1 MILLVEVLDRR
12 GRVRERVR
20 LDRYPVHIGRAYSND
35 VILEDRFVS
44 PAHLAVRE
52 DESGMLIA
60 CDLDSVNGSWLVEDG
75 RRVREFPIESALRM
89 RLGETVIRFVR
100 PDHLVAP
107 AEVLS
112 RESSQLLSKLKDGR
126 LAALAITGSLGVF
139 LADAYL
145 ASYSASAWTEVI
157 GPPVMA
163 LMSLGF
169 WAGVWAFANRVL
181 THRFDFLRHWAVA
194 CLASAIMVLVVP
206 ASEYAQ
212 FVTSWEDVGLAILYL
227 GSGLLVALLIYGHLS
242 IIPSA
247 SPRRRRWWS
256 LGTSGVLLGLS
267 AFFVLTTSQGF
278 STDIEY
284 DIPLKSFGSEWIP
297 AGSTE
302 DFLSS
307 ARETKDWVDA
317 QISSR

>member
-1 MILLVEVLDRR
+1 MLLVEVLDRR

-20 LDRYPVHIGRAYSND
+20 LDRFPLYVGRAYSNE

-44 PAHLAVRE
+44 PVHLVVRE
-52 DESGMLIA
+52 DESGTPVA
-60 CDLDSVNGSWLVEDG
+60 CDLDSLNGSWLVEDG
-75 RRVREFPIESALRM
+75 RRVNEIPIESGLRM
-89 RLGETVIRFVR
+89 RLGETMIRFVR

-107 AEVLS
+107 AELLS
-112 RESSQLLSKLKDGR
+112 HHSSELLSKLKDGR
-126 LAALAITGSLGVF
+126 LAALVVLGSLGVF

-145 ASYSASAWTEVI
+145 TAYSASAWTEVF

-163 LMSLGF
+163 LMSLGL
-169 WAGVWAFANRVL
+169 WAGTWAFANRLL
-181 THRFDFLRHWAVA
+181 THRFDFLRHWAIA
-194 CLASAIMVLVVP
+194 CLASAVMVLAVP

-212 FVTSWEDVGLAILYL
+212 FVTSWEDVGLVFLYL
-227 GSGLLVALLIYGHLS
+227 GSGVLLALLIYGHLS

-247 SPRRRRWWS
+247 SPGRRRWWS
-256 LGTSGVLLGLS
+256 LGASGALLGLS
-267 AFFVLTTSQGF
+267 AFFVLTMSQGF
-278 STDIEY
+278 STDVEY

-297 AGSTE
+297 AGSVE
-302 DFLSS
+302 EFLSS